1 MKSLIKRILSEE
13 QPPNPYGEKRVLNKR
28 EVILFRYLNK
38 HKHELKTK
46 KDMIEEINRMLTV
59 VDLPNNL
66 VRFYYEVYTAN
77 YRPDGDYGNIK
88 PEEFKDYRQFV
99 QRKTP
104 NNTAYEYSSAK
115 IPFIGSNVE
124 GKWGVNNSN
133 QWYYVVLSYKWYPI
147 FLFINDQWYRVLDT
161 YSSSTRK
168 QMSHSNPVSWN
179 SGLEANVIGVTKQEI
194 NDLMN
199 GKYDLSDMKSKR
211 VINFVKDMKLQL
223 IGNKKL
229 ISSGWGEN
237 GIRVSYYITDIND
250 DNGII
255 KIDVKINK
263 AGRMVDRKM
272 VPDPDYKNNER
283 MVNDIKNAIKQD
295 VMFTHPKYLT
305 DDNTEIEI
313 IN

>member
-1 MKSLIKRILSEE
+1 
-13 QPPNPYGEKRVLNKR
+13 
-28 EVILFRYLNK
+28 
-38 HKHELKTK
+38 
-46 KDMIEEINRMLTV
+46 MIDEINRMLTV

-161 YSSSTRK
+161 YSNSTAK
-168 QMSHSNPVSWN
+168 QMSASNPVHWN
-179 SGLEANVIGVTKQEI
+179 SGLKANVIDVSKGEI
-194 NDLMN
+194 EGLMS
-199 GKYDLSDMKSKR
+199 GLYSIDR
-211 VINFVKDMKLQL
+211 VKTDRISNFVRDKDRITNQS
-223 IGNKKL
+223 KL
-229 ISSGWGEN
+229 ISGGWGN
-237 GIRVSYYITDIND
+237 DAVRVNFMIKDVED
-250 DNGII
+250 VDGKI
-255 KIDVKINK
+255 KISVKVLK
-263 AGRMVDRKM
+263 GGKMVDRKM
-272 VPDPDYKNNER
+272 IPDENFRDNP
-283 MVNDIKNAIKQD
+283 VLLNDIMKTIKWD
-295 VMFTHPKYLT
+295 ILRSYPKYLT
-305 DDNTEIEI
+305 DDNTEIEL